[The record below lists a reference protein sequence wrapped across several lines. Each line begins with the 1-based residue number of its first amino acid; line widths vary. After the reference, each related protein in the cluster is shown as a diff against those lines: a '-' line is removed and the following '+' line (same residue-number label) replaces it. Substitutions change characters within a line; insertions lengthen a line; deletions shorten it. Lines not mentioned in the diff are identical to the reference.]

1 MKPEA
6 RGIVWADWRQSGP
19 SFMQT
24 CELVV
29 ALRAPGVPHPGKNSL
44 QPIMQ
49 SVNTYRTSIDT
60 LHHRLFTIVAGV
72 LRYFGS
78 SGICSYAF

>member
-1 MKPEA
+1 
-6 RGIVWADWRQSGP
+6 V
-19 SFMQT
+19 SF
-24 CELVV
+24 CRKHNKVVV
-29 ALRAPGVPHPGKNSL
+29 ALRAPAVPLPGKNIL
-44 QPIMQ
+44 QPIKQ

-60 LHHRLFTIVAGV
+60 LLYRLFTIVAGK